1 LVPSKEVEQS
11 VILGG
16 EETFLLLIGLVRWE
30 GWITL
35 SPPPTHNIQTSKKL
49 RPGRGRDSNRKR
61 LNLCDS
67 LHGPLGAIK

>member
-35 SPPPTHNIQTSKKL
+35 YPPPTHNIQTSKKL
-49 RPGRGRDSNRKR
+49 RPGGGGGGGGGGGTATGKD
-61 LNLCDS
+61 
-67 LHGPLGAIK
+67 